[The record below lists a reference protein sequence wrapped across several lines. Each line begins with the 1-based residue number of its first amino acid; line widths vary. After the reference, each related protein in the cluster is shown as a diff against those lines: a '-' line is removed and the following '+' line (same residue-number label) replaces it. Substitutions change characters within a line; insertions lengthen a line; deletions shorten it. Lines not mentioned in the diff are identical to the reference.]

1 MKAAVRSKY
10 GPPDVLSVREIP
22 KPTPKANEVLV
33 RVFAA
38 TVNRSDCHV
47 LTGKPRGMRLFTGL
61 FAPKLASTGTDFAG
75 RIEAVGSDVRSF
87 KVRDDVMG
95 FGGVFGIGS
104 HAEYIAFPEGKGI
117 VLKPQNVTYHQ
128 AVACLEGG
136 FYASTGITQIEP
148 SAGQRALVYGATGA
162 IGSAHVQLLKS
173 AGLYVTA
180 VCAGKHRDLVKAL
193 GADKV
198 VDYETEDFTKTDD
211 PYDFVFDAVG
221 KTSFPA
227 CRGLLKPTGMF
238 SSSGG
243 FDNLFWA
250 IVTRVVGGKRVLFM
264 APKDVKGNLGIIK
277 TLLEQGRFKPVIDRE
292 YPLERIVEAFT
303 YVQTGQKIGNVVL
316 TIE

>member
-1 MKAAVRSKY
+1 MKAAVRSTY
-10 GPPDVLSVREIP
+10 GPPDVLSVRDVSKPIP
-22 KPTPKANEVLV
+22 KDNEVLV

-38 TVNRSDCHV
+38 SVNRSDCHV
-47 LTGKPRGMRLFTGL
+47 LTGKPFGMRLFTGL

-75 RIEAVGSDVRSF
+75 RIEAIGAGVRSF
-87 KVRDDVMG
+87 RVGDDVMG
-95 FGGVFGIGS
+95 FGGVFGTGS
-104 HAEYIAFPEGKGI
+104 HAEYIAFPETEGV
-117 VLKPQNVTYHQ
+117 VLKPPNVTYDQ
-128 AVACLEGG
+128 AAACLEGG

-148 SAGQRALVYGATGA
+148 RAGQRALVYGATGA

-173 AGLYVTA
+173 AGLHVTA
-180 VCAGKHRDLVKAL
+180 VCPGKHRALVKSL
-193 GADKV
+193 GADHV

-211 PYDFVFDAVG
+211 LYDFVFDAVG

-250 IVTRVVGGKRVLFM
+250 IVTRLAGGKRVLFM
-264 APKDVKGNLGIIK
+264 APKDVKGNLGRIK
-277 TLLEQGRFKPVIDRE
+277 TLIEQGRFKPVIDRQ
-292 YPLERIVEAFT
+292 YPLEKIVEAFT
-303 YVQTGQKIGNVVL
+303 YVQTGQKVGNVIL